1 MNGLNINRMKFFLLV
16 FVVFF
21 FSSCGVQISLKS
33 SDVGAEFNLSI
44 DMGNAFLETI
54 SGALGIE
61 NGSVFAL
68 FDTEE
73 LRSVLSEADFY
84 DVSVQFESERKM
96 RISGKFDW
104 NSNNPLVLS
113 KIVNPL
119 QNRAAL
125 LIFSAENLQSLY
137 ALLPRDF
144 KNYLDMFMAPSFTG
158 EEMNDDEYMD
168 LLASVY
174 GDGLIEELKSA
185 MITVTM
191 LNGEA
196 QLTEKNIPLLKI
208 LNISGE
214 LRM

>member
-1 MNGLNINRMKFFLLV
+1 MKFFLLV